1 MTDTH
6 DPTVIERVGALL
18 PTLEE
23 ALARAFPA
31 GTEPSLDGRDRTRL
45 AQWLPEDQLHTIGM
59 SLKEGA
65 TWTQTEWNAETVT
78 AQLTG
83 DVAFGFDKALGKRS
97 ISASCMHEVLE
108 MWHRILR
115 PPFDV
120 PDYAHYGLPV
130 IKAFAT
136 HFGLP
141 DELGDDDGSEHR
153 YSTYGD

>member
-1 MTDTH
+1 MTT
-6 DPTVIERVGALL
+6 PAVTERISALL
-18 PTLEE
+18 PTLAE
-23 ALARAFPA
+23 ALERAFPSGSA
-31 GTEPSLDGRDRTRL
+31 QSLDGRDRARL

-65 TWTQTEWNAETVT
+65 TWTQTEWNAETVSK
-78 AQLTG
+78 QLVD
-83 DVAFGFDKALGKRS
+83 DVAFAFDKALGKRG
-97 ISASCMHEVLE
+97 ISASLMHEVLE

-115 PPFDV
+115 PPFEL

-153 YSTYGD
+153 YSTYGDD